1 MIERGWPRFAGIHL
15 QQMKAAFVAAASAAL
30 TIVVVDAGESKA
42 AIFNIGG
49 QNYDVTTFTGSYDG
63 DTSKFNTPGNG
74 GVMPWWGN
82 SSLAQQ
88 FATTVGSSLPGSF
101 PPEGAFF
108 AYNSS
113 VDFWQYTPFA
123 SPTIINPSTLSFFN
137 FVYAQATLVPP
148 PSSGVPGPLPFL
160 GAATAFGMS
169 RRLRQRIATQSHKL

>member
-1 MIERGWPRFAGIHL
+1 MIERGWPKYVGIYL
-15 QQMKAAFVAAASAAL
+15 QQMKVAFVAAALAAL

-49 QNYDVTTFTGSYDG
+49 QNYDVTSFTGSYDG

-113 VDFWQYTPFA
+113 VELWLYID
-123 SPTIINPSTLSFFN
+123 SSTIFNSSALSFGN